1 MAHPIIY
8 CQLAFARRWGSV
20 HSFLLRGSGNQQ
32 PTKLQTISLVAE
44 CYFHSYRRTLTSWS
58 INWCSNLLRHL
69 VTSSLDTRFV
79 HEELHMLFKSYSIIS
94 SCSVHKH
101 GDEVG
106 LPSLL
111 DWLAFLLI
119 YNTGDVASSWPSR
132 SILPPATMRCRV
144 CIRDDSFTTA
154 VDAPTLSTHLPCLC
168 SSVHDFL
175 SPLTYWQRYR

>member
-8 CQLAFARRWGSV
+8 CQWP
-20 HSFLLRGSGNQQ
+20 LRGDGDQYTLFSWEGVETNNRQ
-32 PTKLQTISLVAE
+32 TLQSISLVAV
-44 CYFHSYRRTLTSWS
+44 CYSHSYRHTLTSWS
-58 INWCSNLLRHL
+58 VIWSSNLLRHID
-69 VTSSLDTRFV
+69 TSSLDTRFV